1 MKKSKELLSVL
12 MMITAGILAG
22 CSVSGD
28 SGESVTDPVEEHD
41 IGIKKATDEKEVG
54 DIVFKDG
61 TATPYT
67 SGMSLTKKQKNAAIA
82 IIFYKGKGLNN
93 GSDTSTIRTL
103 GVGLK
108 HSKTGLAWCTESADA
123 YGKNITTIKCSATK
137 KGNKYTFTGD
147 KNGSNY
153 LEMIEAE
160 DGINDT
166 EKEANYPSFYFAKN
180 YKKVTGSNVK
190 GSQYDNGWYF
200 PSMAESYQIYLCM
213 ENKVFD
219 IDAAIEALGGDKF
232 GDNALWT
239 ASSYGDKN
247 FLNYAT
253 AISYKSGSLPVQ
265 PKLNNSLKVCCIREF
280 N

>member
-147 KNGSNY
+147 KNGSN
-153 LEMIEAE
+153 
-160 DGINDT
+160 
-166 EKEANYPSFYFAKN
+166 
-180 YKKVTGSNVK
+180 
-190 GSQYDNGWYF
+190 
-200 PSMAESYQIYLCM
+200 
-213 ENKVFD
+213 
-219 IDAAIEALGGDKF
+219 
-232 GDNALWT
+232 
-239 ASSYGDKN
+239 
-247 FLNYAT
+247 
-253 AISYKSGSLPVQ
+253 
-265 PKLNNSLKVCCIREF
+265 
-280 N
+280 